1 MFCHKIFKKID
12 KKIAALAH
20 NQTVSQRPDYKA
32 LRKDL
37 RP

>member
-20 NQTVSQRPDYKA
+20 KQTVSQRPDYKS

-37 RP
+37 RT